1 MDGQIKHLKPLTKKK
16 RGKIAPAP
24 NNVALSELQQ
34 RFCDVTLKKSAGRR
48 GKTDKII
55 VDAKIRK

>member
-24 NNVALSELQQ
+24 NNVALSELQ
-34 RFCDVTLKKSAGRR
+34 RFCDVTLKKSAGCR

-55 VDAKIRK
+55 ADTKIRK